1 MRDKFVSLC
10 TEKGTHLLG
19 GGGVMNALMFQK
31 SNSDFIQQNSIRSAK
46 NLQGKKNCKGYFPF
60 FENNCFYFYMIY
72 LVGTVLE

>member
-10 TEKGTHLLG
+10 TEKGTHLFG

-46 NLQGKKNCKGYFPF
+46 NLQGKKKIVRVIFPF
-60 FENNCFYFYMIY
+60 LKITAFIF
-72 LVGTVLE
+72 T